1 MWHCLNGCMEHRYY
15 SHRLKMWLNHRLF
28 KRNNS
33 RRLHSRS
40 GNLSQSRLS
49 QRRSNNLLQLRLSN
63 SPSLSTHL
71 CLMLP
76 LCQRSYVIRLFLPWL
91 CISLYYVAFHFLR
104 PPFNIYLLHRS
115 AISKQYYT
123 TCFHPRTLFS
133 FFFTFRIIF
142 YGVFFFFFLQNCFT
156 TN

>member
-49 QRRSNNLLQLRLSN
+49 N

-91 CISLYYVAFHFLR
+91 CISLYYVAFHLLR
-104 PPFNIYLLHRS
+104 TPFNIYLLHRS